1 MKYKQ
6 LPFNMTLAKRISDCS
21 VNGRL
26 YVAHNG
32 SFVGEA
38 KYIKSVEDHYIFGV
52 SLPSTPF
59 QAKRYKE
66 LSFTQD
72 GDCIEIVDGHVLKLQ
87 IEMPIE
93 DSYDDGCGN
102 TNSGIKEKQEQ
113 QKDLHYHKLAIE
125 PIEYIMANKMTFPEG
140 CIVKY
145 ISRYK
150 DKGTPLEDLRKIK
163 EYVDYIIEDIQK
175 QNQ

>member
-1 MKYKQ
+1 MKYK
-6 LPFNMTLAKRISDCS
+6 LIPFNMTLAQRISDGS
-21 VNGRL
+21 VRGRVIAYSDNPFDFMGESDVKNLCQTENG
-26 YVAHNG
+26 YM
-32 SFVGEA
+32 FTVGDE
-38 KYIKSVEDHYIFGV
+38 HYICDKHGKFQ
-52 SLPSTPF
+52 PPF
-59 QAKRYKE
+59 SKHGY
-66 LSFTQD
+66 
-72 GDCIEIVDGHVLKLQ
+72 LQ
-87 IEMPIE
+87 IGIPVE
-93 DSYDDGCGN
+93 DSYDDDYCN
-102 TNSGIKEKQEQ
+102 ANSGTKEKQEQ